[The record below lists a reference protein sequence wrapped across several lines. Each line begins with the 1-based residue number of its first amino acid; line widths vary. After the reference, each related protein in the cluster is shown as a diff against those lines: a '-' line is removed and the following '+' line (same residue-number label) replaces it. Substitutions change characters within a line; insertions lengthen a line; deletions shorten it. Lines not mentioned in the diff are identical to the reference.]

1 MPLIRPSAT
10 FSREGKGSKRLTKK
24 PVGQGLANGLS
35 RELFFYSRGREGRRR
50 RSPSRSL
57 RSPSTLTSFAAL
69 PAIRAPPRGD
79 CGRSS
84 PSNEGR
90 PCGAPPRP
98 PKPPRPLARCRS
110 ASAAPGEARKQFS
123 VGQFAVIVFVQLLE
137 RGGCC
142 LDFLGGDFAVT
153 VRVERSHDRK
163 HPHESTGTTRRASET
178 AGTTGPADGTSEN
191 RLSAAATGLCRRD
204 RSPRLLRSPS
214 GCARLGAF
222 AI

>member
-1 MPLIRPSAT
+1 MR
-10 FSREGKGSKRLTKK
+10 
-24 PVGQGLANGLS
+24 VG
-35 RELFFYSRGREGRRR
+35 
-50 RSPSRSL
+50 
-57 RSPSTLTSFAAL
+57 
-69 PAIRAPPRGD
+69 
-79 CGRSS
+79 
-84 PSNEGR
+84 

-98 PKPPRPLARCRS
+98 PKPPRPSHAAAS

-178 AGTTGPADGTSEN
+178 AGTTGTS
-191 RLSAAATGLCRRD
+191 RKTASSAAATGLWSARPFAAAAAFAAFPAAFLRWL
-204 RSPRLLRSPS
+204 RSPRGRSRSESRSVRSRRSPS
-214 GCARLGAF
+214 RRSSRSRSCASALTVIKPGDGRHEFKCESIHSSCWLKN
-222 AI
+222 

>member
-1 MPLIRPSAT
+1 MPPHPAFGRSSPERKRIQTAQKKARWPSA
-10 FSREGKGSKRLTKK
+10 
-24 PVGQGLANGLS
+24 GQRAFEECFLFAGTGGTTTAFAFAFTALS
-35 RELFFYSRGREGRRR
+35 
-50 RSPSRSL
+50 
-57 RSPSTLTSFAAL
+57 STLTSFAAPCDPRL
-69 PAIRAPPRGD
+69 LRGD

-98 PKPPRPLARCRS
+98 PKPPRPLARCRLGFRR
-110 ASAAPGEARKQFS
+110 PGEARKQFS

-137 RGGCC
+137 RGGAA
-142 LDFLGGDFAVT
+142 LISS
-153 VRVERSHDRK
+153 VEISPLPSASSAAMIRK

-178 AGTTGPADGTSEN
+178 AGTTGPAGGTIRSP
-191 RLSAAATGLCRRD
+191 LPPLPPACGRRD
-204 RSPRLLRSPS
+204 RSPRLLRSPPR